1 MGKKLITA
9 RREVERLRMEAAGA
23 ADTDVKIWEAGNTVS
38 DLERAERE
46 SAVRTARRA
55 ALVMDGV
62 LLVVAA
68 LTMGFSLQNIH
79 DFAAAHGVQD
89 PIAWF
94 LAPAVDLALVAALI
108 GDAVLSRHQLDAG
121 PWATR
126 LRWYAGGATL
136 VLNAW
141 EAVASL
147 DAAAIVLH
155 VVPPVLL
162 FVLAEAASP
171 YRVRFADTVRL
182 AAATVDTEADTDPV
196 STPAPV
202 EADTV
207 DTAPEPVTVQEAD
220 TVYDREA
227 DPAVST
233 MTPQDT
239 ATWESESRKAVDWVF
254 NGADTPMPTRTV
266 DAANRPLKEAD
277 TTGGR
282 LDAKAAREAIEAAW
296 EEGLTIREAAAKAT
310 RSASYVGGIYAQLGK
325 ARGAQPSKGQMRI
338 EGEAA

>member
-1 MGKKLITA
+1 MAKPRKPKTLVAA

-23 ADTDVKIWEAGNTVS
+23 VETDVKIWEAGNRVS
-38 DLERAERE
+38 DLERDERE

-62 LLVVAA
+62 LLVVAV

-79 DFAAAHGVQD
+79 DFAASHGVQD

-126 LRWYAGGATL
+126 LRWYAGAATL
-136 VLNAW
+136 TLNAW

-182 AAATVDTEADTDPV
+182 AAATVEAEADTVPV

-202 EADTV
+202 EADAV
-207 DTAPEPVTVQEAD
+207 DTAPAPVLVQQAD
-220 TVYDREA
+220 TVYDQA
-227 DPAVST
+227 SDPAVST
-233 MTPQDT
+233 MTPQV
-239 ATWESESRKAVDWVF
+239 AAVADPAPVKPSAKVDSTGDRL
-254 NGADTPMPTRTV
+254 GAD
-266 DAANRPLKEAD
+266 A
-277 TTGGR
+277 
-282 LDAKAAREAIEAAW
+282 AKAAIEAAW
-296 EEGLTIREAAAKAT
+296 EAGLTVREAAVKAT
-310 RSASYVGGIYAQLGK
+310 RATSYVGTVYARLAK
-325 ARGAQPSKGQMRI
+325 ARGPQPIKGQTAI

>member
-1 MGKKLITA
+1 MSKKLITA

-23 ADTDVKIWEAGNTVS
+23 VDTDVKIWEAGNRVS
-38 DLERAERE
+38 DLERDERE

-55 ALVMDGV
+55 ALVMDAV
-62 LLVVAA
+62 LLVVAV

-79 DFAAAHGVQD
+79 DFAASHGVQD

-126 LRWYAGGATL
+126 LRWYAGAATL
-136 VLNAW
+136 TLNAW

-182 AAATVDTEADTDPV
+182 AAAATVEAEADTAPV
-196 STPAPV
+196 STPAPA
-202 EADTV
+202 EV
-207 DTAPEPVTVQEAD
+207 DTTPDAKVPEVYDQEA
-220 TVYDREA
+220 E
-227 DPAVST
+227 PAVST
-233 MTPQDT
+233 MTPQV
-239 ATWESESRKAVDWVF
+239 EKAEPLRSVPAPAEVS
-254 NGADTPMPTRTV
+254 TPG
-266 DAANRPLKEAD
+266 D
-277 TTGGR
+277 R
-282 LDAKAAREAIEAAW
+282 LDAKAARAAIEAAW
-296 EEGLTIREAAAKAT
+296 EAGLTIREAATRAT
-310 RSASYVGGIYAQLGK
+310 RSASYVGGVYASIMK
-325 ARGAQPSKGQMRI
+325 ARGPQPIKGQTAI

>member
-23 ADTDVKIWEAGNTVS
+23 AETDVQIWEAGNVVS

-55 ALVMDGV
+55 ALVMDAV
-62 LLVVAA
+62 LLVVAV

-94 LAPAVDLALVAALI
+94 LAPAVDLALVAALV

-147 DAAAIVLH
+147 DPAAIVLH

-182 AAATVDTEADTDPV
+182 AAATVETEADTAPV
-196 STPAPV
+196 STPAPA
-202 EADTV
+202 ETDTPAPEV
-207 DTAPEPVTVQEAD
+207 DTTPAPQTGQ
-220 TVYDREA
+220 VYDQEA

-233 MTPQDT
+233 MTPQVVT
-239 ATWESESRKAVDWVF
+239 PAAPAPV
-254 NGADTPMPTRTV
+254 GAST
-266 DAANRPLKEAD
+266 EAD
-277 TTGGR
+277 TAGGR
-282 LDAKAAREAIEAAW
+282 LDATAARKAIEAAW
-296 EEGLTIREAAAKAT
+296 ETGLTIREAAVQAT
-310 RSASYVGGIYAQLGK
+310 RSASYVGGIYAQLAK
-325 ARGAQPSKGQMRI
+325 ARGPQPSKGQTTI
-338 EGEAA
+338 EVAA